1 MTQEDKDILL
11 RLLQQHKQLGVSDQI
26 DYEKFYLYS
35 IITHSAF
42 VEMVDKWSIKPS
54 LAEKMVDIMAFVV
67 DKDEITTE
75 SIVSHFGYP
84 PLPPSATCVNSQSLA
99 TCKHTVE
106 TRTERIE
113 GTVSYLNNSYVK

>member
-84 PLPPSATCVNSQSLA
+84 PPYRQAPPASTHRVWLPASTRWKQEPNVSRERSL
-99 TCKHTVE
+99 T
-106 TRTERIE
+106 
-113 GTVSYLNNSYVK
+113 